1 MRRFGFEI
9 ASGVAMAIALWGMA
23 NLPLSETVVTQ
34 ATSQG
39 TTENSSSAA
48 AATTNGSQ
56 ANPRVSWIPT
66 SEFSRQAEDEAEQ
79 RLNRMMQETRVGLMN
94 YPGDTPLSEILD
106 QLGTHISLSLGQAIQ
121 FRPDVSALDEESI
134 SSLQNVLI
142 KDIDIPADM
151 MTAGSALDYILS
163 QTDPRLAWIA
173 RNELLLITT
182 ETYAEAEEN
191 LLLRS
196 YDISKLCNVARRGSG
211 VRNNSGGQGGEF
223 YQILDSGGAVPS
235 AQQSRQT
242 PLFDSPQ
249 SLMQAVVDLTSPPC
263 RWFEI
268 DGEGGRI
275 VVAGNRMLIRQART
289 GHRLIGRII
298 AELETAAAGN

>member
-1 MRRFGFEI
+1 MHRFGFEI
-9 ASGVAMAIALWGMA
+9 LSGVAMAIALWGMA

-34 ATSQG
+34 TTSQG
-39 TTENSSSAA
+39 STENSSSAA
-48 AATTNGSQ
+48 AATTKGSQ
-56 ANPRVSWIPT
+56 ANPRVSWILT
-66 SEFSRQAEDEAEQ
+66 SEFSRAAEDEAEQ

-106 QLGTHISLSLGQAIQ
+106 QLGTHLSLSQGSPIQ
-121 FRPDVSALDEESI
+121 FRPDIGALDEDSI
-134 SSLQNVLI
+134 SSLQDVLI
-142 KDIDIPADM
+142 KDIDISADM

-173 RNELLLITT
+173 RDELLLITT

-196 YDISKLCNVARRGSG
+196 YDISRLRNIARRGAG
-211 VRNNSGGQGGEF
+211 VRNNSGGPGGGF
-223 YQILDSGGAVPS
+223 FQVLDSGGAVSS

-249 SLMQAVVDLTSPPC
+249 SLMQAIVDLTSPPC

-275 VVAGNRMLIRQART
+275 VVAGKGMLIRQTRT
-289 GHRLIGRII
+289 GHLMIAKII
-298 AELETAAAGN
+298 AQLETAAVGN